1 MITGGVLWSGR
12 RLWGV
17 SDGQPWADE
26 GGVRIEAGVMSEGR
40 VVRKL

>member
-1 MITGGVLWSGR
+1 MTVGDLWRGER
-12 RLWGV
+12 YWGV
-17 SDGQPWADE
+17 RAGQPDG